1 MKTIFTLLPFMAVA
15 FVAGFGFGGLFEEW
29 YCANIRKN
37 GHRDEK

>member
-1 MKTIFTLLPFMAVA
+1 MKIIFLLLPFIA
-15 FVAGFGFGGLFEEW
+15 FALGFGFGGLFEEW